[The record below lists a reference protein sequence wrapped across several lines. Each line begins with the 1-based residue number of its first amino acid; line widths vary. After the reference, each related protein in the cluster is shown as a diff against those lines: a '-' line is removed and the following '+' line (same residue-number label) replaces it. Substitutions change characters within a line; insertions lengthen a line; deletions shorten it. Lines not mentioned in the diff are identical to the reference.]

1 MKEMNSNSVDKAND
15 LLYET
20 LLSLIELN
28 NEELSFHQKKEI
40 SLVIDNLEEVRHLL
54 YELRNEMKTSVS

>member
-1 MKEMNSNSVDKAND
+1 MNSNSVDKAND